1 MIGGCDCGA
10 KHHEASLLL
19 AHPRSSSLLLT
30 PPRSSRLCSFS
41 DSGRVMYGAV
51 ATLLPAA
58 GDLWLFIVCLMAF

>member
-10 KHHEASLLL
+10 KHHAASLLL
-19 AHPRSSSLLLT
+19 A
-30 PPRSSRLCSFS
+30 PPRSSRLCGFS
-41 DSGRVMYGAV
+41 DAGRVMYGAV